1 MNNQIF
7 IQTIRFL
14 ALILAQVF
22 IFNRMDLFGFINPY
36 IYVLF
41 ILLYPVISNQT
52 QFIFISFLL
61 GLSLDFFSDSGGIH
75 AAACVTAAYVRPFF
89 LKFAFGVSY
98 EYNTVKVSNTQFGSR
113 LLYFT
118 LLILIHHLV
127 LFSLEIFDLN
137 NTLFVLKSALFSSI
151 FTILLCMVI
160 MVIFSRKK

>member
-7 IQTIRFL
+7 IQTVRFV
-14 ALILAQVF
+14 ALVLAQVF
-22 IFNRMDLFGFINPY
+22 VFNKIDLFGFISPY

-41 ILLYPVISNQT
+41 ILLYPVVTNQI

-61 GLSLDFFSDSGGIH
+61 GLSLDFFGDSGGIH
-75 AAACVTAAYVRPFF
+75 AAACLTAAYVRPFL

-118 LLILIHHLV
+118 LLIVIHHLV
-127 LFSLEIFDLN
+127 LFSLEIFNLEN
-137 NTLFVLKSALFSSI
+137 ILYILKFALFSSV
-151 FTILLCMVI
+151 FTILISMVI